1 MARKKSILSGL
12 LKPKKKK
19 SPLAAL
25 TTPPKKSAANKSS
38 KPSKPLMMKVVGSES
53 TAYEIPRG
61 EREAR
66 IYVYDGR
73 ALKGTRKGSVFRMNV
88 IRGQVE
94 MKSIYT
100 GMSWCNETNSC
111 ITYDGFAVGYLNDGE
126 IYVSRMVDKFGIA
139 SIAVR
144 RDGTDSGGWPILVA
158 LLPERDWFIETLGA
172 RSGGYGLKPGT
183 IEAFIEEGCCEIK
196 APEDS
201 YSLTVSLVEAPE
213 WSSAKPHLEL
223 MLDGI
228 LYARVWQSREAFIEL
243 VKLVDAGPFECD
255 LSKHTDAYGSLSD
268 RLEIQIK

>member
-25 TTPPKKSAANKSS
+25 TTPPKKSAPKKPSAAK
-38 KPSKPLMMKVVGSES
+38 KPSKPLMMKVVGAES
-53 TAYEIPRG
+53 AACEIPRG

-100 GMSWCNETNSC
+100 GMSWQNETNSC

-158 LLPERDWFIETLGA
+158 LLPEYEWFIETLNA
-172 RSGGYGLKPGT
+172 TS
-183 IEAFIEEGCCEIK
+183 
-196 APEDS
+196 
-201 YSLTVSLVEAPE
+201 
-213 WSSAKPHLEL
+213 
-223 MLDGI
+223 
-228 LYARVWQSREAFIEL
+228 
-243 VKLVDAGPFECD
+243 
-255 LSKHTDAYGSLSD
+255 
-268 RLEIQIK
+268 